1 MNIKYNYIVI
11 SFFIASLFLSVII
24 QYVILV
30 DYVVDQEN
38 YIEKYC
44 ENKELPELNC
54 NGTCHLA
61 KELKLSV
68 TENENSTS
76 EEVYVSAISIFSF
89 QQLNQ
94 LDMSLSPNQDK
105 LKLYSKD
112 LRLTKDFISI
122 VFKPPRLA

>member
-1 MNIKYNYIVI
+1 MKIKCNYIII
-11 SFFIASLFLSVII
+11 SFLIASLFLSVII
-24 QYVILV
+24 QSVILV
-30 DYVVDQEN
+30 NYVADQDN

-76 EEVYVSAISIFSF
+76 EEIYISAISIFSF
-89 QQLNQ
+89 QQLNE
-94 LDMSLSPNQDK
+94 LDRSLFMNKDE

-112 LRLTKDFISI
+112 LNLTKDYISI
-122 VFKPPRLA
+122 VFKPPRVA